1 MNRPESALLLHRRRM
16 TLIKNIFILLI
27 TLALLAALITSFITN
42 KTPWRLDRN
51 SPSVVAESHLNLRWI
66 DEVLLPSGLG
76 TIDDNGTITSWIHTK
91 TSGTVLSIAADQTT
105 TSSAS
110 IILKDYSMFVYADQT
125 HQIWLHR
132 GQKTLQ
138 AYSETSN
145 ILWEQRFPT
154 WTEYAW
160 ASDDGYVL
168 VLSLINETDWK
179 VSLISNQGTL
189 LWEHETLQRL
199 ITGAKIAPQGKG
211 VLLTTR
217 TQQAPYTTEF
227 LLLNENGLVL
237 DSINVPSTALHSS
250 ALHTDG
256 LSAVVSTD
264 QDLYFLKD
272 PKQQTISTSSL
283 LPTTSPSTTTPTT
296 ETVPTAPSGAKLTLP
311 APITSLV
318 MAEKTNSVVAACW
331 DDVNKSGWLVYID
344 KNNQIMWSE
353 PLLEKPLLLGVH
365 PSGFAIYGG
374 GNSQLFTYTNQGAVI
389 WKHIV
394 TEKNLI
400 DLVFSPSGEFIA
412 GLDSNGK
419 LILWQ
424 VP

>member
-1 MNRPESALLLHRRRM
+1 MNRPESSLQLHRRRM
-16 TLIKNIFILLI
+16 TLIKSIFILLI
-27 TLALLAALITSFITN
+27 TLALFAALITSFITN

-51 SPSVVAESHLNLRWI
+51 SPSVVAESHLNLRWV

-76 TIDDNGTITSWIHTK
+76 TIDDTGTITSWIHTK

-105 TSSAS
+105 KSSAS
-110 IILKDYSMFVYADQT
+110 IILKEYSMFVYADQA

-132 GQKTLQ
+132 GQKSLQ
-138 AYSETSN
+138 AYSETSTV
-145 ILWEQRFPT
+145 LWEQRFPT

-168 VLSLINETDWK
+168 VLSLINDTEWK

-189 LWEHETLQRL
+189 LWEHNTPQHM

-217 TQQAPYTTEF
+217 SQQAPYVTEF
-227 LLLNENGLVL
+227 VLLNENGLVL
-237 DSINVPSTALHSS
+237 DSISMPATALHSS

-283 LPTTSPSTTTPTT
+283 LPTAITSTTPPPSETDETEPT
-296 ETVPTAPSGAKLTLP
+296 EAKLTLP

-318 MAEKTNSVVAACW
+318 MAEKTNSVIAACW
-331 DDVNKSGWLVYID
+331 DDVNKSGWLVYVD
-344 KNNQIMWSE
+344 KNNQIVWSE
-353 PLLEKPLLLGVH
+353 PLLEKPFLLGVH

-389 WKHIV
+389 WKHTV

-400 DLVFSPSGEFIA
+400 DFAFSPNGEFIA